1 MELAMTADELKA
13 RIQQLHPETLV
24 NVTDLTGTMDHWQVE
39 VVSPVFEGKL
49 TFERQKMIMAL
60 LKNEIATEEV
70 HALTM
75 KTFSPAQYQAK
86 QAGH

>member
-1 MELAMTADELKA
+1 MTADELKA

-86 QAGH
+86 QAGI

>member
-1 MELAMTADELKA
+1 MELVMTADELKA

-86 QAGH
+86 QAGI